1 MNYIGS
7 KFKLREFLY
16 SCIDLTLKEDTYKP
30 LKECVFCDLFAGTG
44 AVGRFFK
51 NKVKQIIAND
61 REYYSFVLNQ
71 NYITNTNSID
81 QAEDLF
87 NELNSDEMTP
97 PIEGKIYKNYCLAQ
111 ERFYPSTYK
120 RHNLDFH
127 KRQYF
132 TDYNGAKIDG
142 IISKIQ
148 KWKQSNKITI
158 NAYYHLLASL
168 LESADKVANTASVYG
183 AFLKHFKKS
192 ALKNIILL
200 PASFEMTE
208 NSHNVYQKDSN
219 QLIREIGGD
228 ILYLDP
234 PYNAREYGSNY
245 HLLNTMTLYDD
256 FIPKGKTGLREYQ
269 KSSFC
274 KKNEVANALEDLIK
288 NSKFRYIF
296 LSYND
301 EGLLGSKEIRS
312 IFEKYGKYDLISQPH
327 QRFKADS
334 SRNHK
339 QDSTIEYL
347 HILKKQ
353 IHFSS

>member
-7 KFKLREFLY
+7 KIKLREFLDFH
-16 SCIDLTLKEDTYKP
+16 INFTLKEDRYKP
-30 LKECVFCDLFAGTG
+30 LSECVFCDLFAGTG

-71 NYITNTNSID
+71 NYIANHSPMSKI
-81 QAEDLF
+81 EDLF
-87 NELNSDEMTP
+87 DELNSDEITP
-97 PIEGKIYKNYCLAQ
+97 LIEGKIYQNYCLAN
-111 ERFYPSTYK
+111 ERFHPSSYQ
-120 RHNLDFH
+120 RSNLSLH
-127 KRQYF
+127 QRQYF

-142 IISKIQ
+142 IVSKIHQ
-148 KWKQSNKITI
+148 YKDQDRIDLST
-158 NAYYHLLASL
+158 YYHLLASL

-192 ALKNIILL
+192 ALKNMILL
-200 PASFEMTE
+200 PAIFEITQ
-208 NSHNVYQKDSN
+208 NSHSVYQEDAN
-219 QLIREIGGD
+219 ELIKTIQGD

-234 PYNAREYGSNY
+234 PYNAREYGANY
-245 HLLNTMTLYDD
+245 HLLNTIALYDD

-269 KSSFC
+269 RSSFC
-274 KKNEVANALEDLIK
+274 KKNEVANTLEELIK
-288 NSKFRYIF
+288 NAQFSYIF

-301 EGLLGSKEIRS
+301 EGLLGLKEIKS
-312 IFEKYGKYDLISQPH
+312 IFEKYGKYNLISQPY

-339 QDSTIEYL
+339 QNSTIEYL
-347 HILKKQ
+347 HILRK
-353 IHFSS
+353 